1 MEGAIR
7 QATIELPFL
16 CRCWG
21 LEDIVR
27 VDAVCEGP
35 LLRRGRYSSRHSDV
49 EVDFTTDVVALEL
62 IESRGRCSDVCLT

>member
-1 MEGAIR
+1 M
-7 QATIELPFL
+7 
-16 CRCWG
+16 
-21 LEDIVR
+21 R